1 MNPGNQRY
9 LKRIPLVPST
19 KSTKTPTPIGQVGI
33 GANGVPLFSYKG
45 ESKKKYGGLKSITKI
60 SGGSG
65 YDITN
70 PPTVEFE
77 EEYKINTQY
86 STGTRV
92 RWSGNRYRALGPG
105 TTPNAGY
112 PTHTTGTG
120 TIGQITWEYEG
131 EAAAATVSV
140 KVSVTA
146 INVTT
151 VGSGYTTE
159 PIVSITGGGATSDN
173 QASAIAQIT
182 SGTVTGISLVSGG
195 SGYTLSLIHI

>member
-1 MNPGNQRY
+1 M
-9 LKRIPLVPST
+9 
-19 KSTKTPTPIGQVGI
+19 
-33 GANGVPLFSYKG
+33 
-45 ESKKKYGGLKSITKI
+45 KSITKL

-92 RWSGNRYRALGPG
+92 RYNGNRYRALGPG

-112 PTHTTGTG
+112 PTHTTGDS

-140 KVSVTA
+140 KGSVTA

-151 VGSGYTTE
+151 GGSGYTTE
-159 PIVSITGGGATSDN
+159 PIVSITG
-173 QASAIAQIT
+173 
-182 SGTVTGISLVSGG
+182 
-195 SGYTLSLIHI
+195 LSLIHI